1 MPELVIYWFNGNR
14 KPLAKIPLPLQT
26 THPPK
31 KNPGKNTPSSPNY
44 APPPPQNKS
53 WLRACYSIYRSK
65 TKRYLYQKSLPD
77 FSRYI
82 PIIGDLPLPR
92 FHGPTPLIFFTMSA
106 MRSAAHTR
114 LEPVGLVDTL
124 DSRRAASSLRSHFT
138 SPSPDGAHEPSSAT
152 VAPSAEQLTRY
163 KLNII
168 MRKAW
173 N

>member
-1 MPELVIYWFNGNR
+1 MCFVYKHIHFTYIRGSPSKRGFPYTVQFVH
-14 KPLAKIPLPLQT
+14 QT
-26 THPPK
+26 GGVGIRPISNFT
-31 KNPGKNTPSSPNY
+31 TLIQY
-44 APPPPQNKS
+44 
-53 WLRACYSIYRSK
+53 IYRSK

-138 SPSPDGAHEPSSAT
+138 SPSPSARMS
-152 VAPSAEQLTRY
+152 PPQQQWRRLP
-163 KLNII
+163 N
-168 MRKAW
+168 

>member
-1 MPELVIYWFNGNR
+1 MFCIQTHTFYIYSRVSFQAW
-14 KPLAKIPLPLQT
+14 LPLYST
-26 THPPK
+26 ICSPDRRCRHPADFK
-31 KNPGKNTPSSPNY
+31 LHHTY
-44 APPPPQNKS
+44 TV
-53 WLRACYSIYRSK
+53 YIYRSK

-138 SPSPDGAHEPSSAT
+138 SPSPSARMS
-152 VAPSAEQLTRY
+152 PPQQQWRRLP
-163 KLNII
+163 N
-168 MRKAW
+168 